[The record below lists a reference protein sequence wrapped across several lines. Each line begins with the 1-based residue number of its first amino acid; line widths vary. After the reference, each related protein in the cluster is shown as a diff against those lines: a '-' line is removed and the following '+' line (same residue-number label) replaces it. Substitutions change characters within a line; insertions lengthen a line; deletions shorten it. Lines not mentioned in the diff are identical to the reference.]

1 MACATPVVASNV
13 GGIPTLVDDSLT
25 GFLIDENNP
34 ESFAE
39 KVEELLIDNNLNYK
53 MGQEGLK
60 KAKLISWTQMTI
72 QMNSFFEKTI
82 N

>member
-1 MACATPVVASNV
+1 MYSLVREVTEVTEMSSHTGERNAMADKKYKKRTQ
-13 GGIPTLVDDSLT
+13 
-25 GFLIDENNP
+25 
-34 ESFAE
+34 SFAE